1 MSLKA
6 LLRAGKE
13 LLKAKKPSRSA
24 GKSEDE
30 ISDEFL
36 KRRMELA
43 GEDDAVR
50 LGLLS
55 GKKAQPSPATGTK
68 PSQQTG
74 QELAVRELKNPPVV
88 LKKTKALQMGD
99 DMAPAFGSSTY
110 DWAMRMGRSKYTADE
125 WLDHL
130 TSTRKVNFKIF
141 GKPAQKTV
149 REQKRFK
156 YDSGPFAGKEVSVS
170 KEELF
175 DSNLAVFNEAGDLT
189 GGLLYAAKKFGLKL
203 DANEVG
209 AMLKLNPI
217 NRLQPI
223 ELGVNKGAQEAFDV
237 AAKNARNTIRD
248 LQVKYKGDM
257 TTKDSLDDLQYY
269 LKFDG
274 VPNRSQLRDMNDA
287 LKTANGNVKIE
298 DVKKINKVVGELN
311 NKAGPLQTSKTRYGN
326 ETNYTLQGG
335 KDYRETIFTLPED
348 IPTNA
353 SLRSKGGHF
362 TDEIG
367 DANNIYHIRYDTR
380 FTPDGKKVF
389 MINEIQSDVNQS
401 IAKSLTKAQQLS
413 GEQRLNP
420 FNADIELNLLVS
432 QRGKMLRD
440 LDDAVARN
448 EFGRVNAI
456 SSSMKDINTKLKRI
470 SSQRDYNS
478 NQKDYFPMVEAD
490 SYGDHALKYL
500 MQKAAREN
508 VDYVAVAPFD
518 KVSFRQGYKAGNER
532 FYGYA
537 NGKGIGKKGKAVIPD
552 VMSKNARFYGSKAGP
567 TKISLSDPTKPY
579 KSISSDN
586 FKYPK
591 EHPLKGKEIKS
602 TYHSS
607 SGINPEKGTKNIP
620 EGDPRL
626 YFDAYAIKVV
636 PLMRNT
642 QKTYKSKGGLVVD
655 MFKPIRYN

>member
-6 LLRAGKE
+6 ILKAGKE
-13 LLKAKKPSRSA
+13 LLKAKKPSA
-24 GKSEDE
+24 T
-30 ISDEFL
+30 
-36 KRRMELA
+36 
-43 GEDDAVR
+43 
-50 LGLLS
+50 
-55 GKKAQPSPATGTK
+55 PATGEQTRQITYTPK
-68 PSQQTG
+68 PSQAQAK
-74 QELAVRELKNPPVV
+74 ELVTQELKNPPVV
-88 LKKTKALQMGD
+88 LKKTKPLQMGD

-125 WLDHL
+125 WLNHL

-156 YDSGPFAGKEVSVS
+156 YDSGSFAGKEVSVS

-217 NRLQPI
+217 NRLKPI
-223 ELGVNKGAQEAFDV
+223 ELGINKGALEAFDV
-237 AAKNARNTIRD
+237 AAKNARNSVRD
-248 LQVKYKGDM
+248 LQVKYKDM
-257 TTKDSLDDLQYY
+257 AAIKAELDDLQYI
-269 LKFDG
+269 LKADSG
-274 VPNRSQLRDMNDA
+274 VPSKASLKDLNDT
-287 LKTANGNVKIE
+287 LKNITKSTMISVDEKRTL
-298 DVKKINKVVGELN
+298 NKVIGEIN
-311 NKAGPLQTSKTRYGN
+311 NKAGPMQRNKTRYGS

-353 SLRSKGGHF
+353 SVRNTGGHF
-362 TDEIG
+362 SDEIG
-367 DANNIYHIRYDTR
+367 DVNNIYHIRFDTR

-401 IAKSLTKAQQLS
+401 IAKSMTKAQQLS
-413 GEQRLNP
+413 GERRLNP
-420 FNADIELNLLVS
+420 FNADLELNLLVS
-432 QRGKMLRD
+432 QRGKMLTD
-440 LDDAVARN
+440 LDDALARN

-456 SSSMKDINTKLKRI
+456 SASMKDINTKLQRLTTKRDI
-470 SSQRDYNS
+470 YGSGDK
-478 NQKDYFPMVEAD
+478 KDYFPMVESD
-490 SYGDHALKYL
+490 SYGDHAIKYL

-552 VMSKNARFYGSKAGP
+552 VMSKNARFYGSSAGP
-567 TKISLSDPTKPY
+567 TKISLSDPKKPY
-579 KSISSDN
+579 KTVKSDK
-586 FKYPK
+586 FKYPTD
-591 EHPLKGKEIKS
+591 HPLKGKEIKS
-602 TYHSS
+602 NYHSS
-607 SGINPEKGTKNIP
+607 SGMNPEKGTKNIP

>member
-13 LLKAKKPSRSA
+13 LLKAKKPS
-24 GKSEDE
+24 
-30 ISDEFL
+30 
-36 KRRMELA
+36 
-43 GEDDAVR
+43 
-50 LGLLS
+50 
-55 GKKAQPSPATGTK
+55 ATPTTGQQQRQITYEPK
-68 PSQQTG
+68 PSQAQAK
-74 QELAVRELKNPPVV
+74 ELVIQELKNPPVV
-88 LKKTKALQMGD
+88 LKKTKPLQMGD

-141 GKPAQKTV
+141 GKPATKTV

-156 YDSGPFAGKEVSVS
+156 YDSGPFAGKEVNVT

-209 AMLKLNPI
+209 AMIKLNPI
-217 NRLQPI
+217 NRLKPI
-223 ELGVNKGAQEAFDV
+223 ELGVSKGAQEAFDV
-237 AAKNARNTIRD
+237 ASKNARNTIRD
-248 LQVKYKGDM
+248 LQVKYKDDM
-257 TTKDSLDDLQYY
+257 TTKPSLDDLQYY

-274 VPNRSQLRDMNDA
+274 VPSKGQLREINDA
-287 LKTANGNVKIE
+287 LKTANQNVKVE
-298 DVKKINKVVGELN
+298 DVKTINKVIGEIN
-311 NKAGPLQTSKTRYGN
+311 NKAGPLQTTKTKYGT
-326 ETNYTLQGG
+326 ESNYTLQGG
-335 KDYRETIFTLPED
+335 KDYRETVFTLPED
-348 IPTNA
+348 IVTNS
-353 SLRSKGGHF
+353 SLRNKGGHF
-362 TDEIG
+362 TDVIG
-367 DANNIYHIRYDTR
+367 DTNNIYHIRYDTR

-401 IAKSLTKAQQLS
+401 VAKSLTKAQQLS
-413 GEQRLNP
+413 GEARLNP
-420 FNADIELNLLVS
+420 FNADIELNLLVG
-432 QRGKMLRD
+432 QRGKMLKD

-456 SSSMKDINTKLKRI
+456 SASMKDINTKL
-470 SSQRDYNS
+470 QRLTTSRNAYGNS
-478 NQKDYFPMVEAD
+478 TTKDYFPMVEAD
-490 SYGDHALKYL
+490 SYGDHAVKYL

-508 VDYVAVAPFD
+508 VDYIAVAPFD

-537 NGKGIGKKGKAVIPD
+537 NGKGIGKKGKAVLPD
-552 VMSKNARFYGSKAGP
+552 VMSKNARFYGSQAGP

-579 KSISSDN
+579 KKIGSDS
-586 FKYPK
+586 FKYPDD
-591 EHPLKGKEIKS
+591 HPLKGKQIRS
-602 TYHSS
+602 DYHSS
-607 SGINPEKGTKNIP
+607 SGMNPEKGTKNIP

>member
-13 LLKAKKPSRSA
+13 LLKAKKPS
-24 GKSEDE
+24 
-30 ISDEFL
+30 
-36 KRRMELA
+36 
-43 GEDDAVR
+43 
-50 LGLLS
+50 
-55 GKKAQPSPATGTK
+55 ATPTTGQQQRQITYTPK
-68 PSQQTG
+68 PSQAQAS
-74 QELAVRELKNPPVV
+74 ELVEQELKNPPVV
-88 LKKTKALQMGD
+88 LKKTKPLQMGD
-99 DMAPAFGSSTY
+99 DLAPAFGSSTY

-175 DSNLAVFNEAGDLT
+175 DSNLAIFNEAGDLT

-217 NRLQPI
+217 NRLKPI

-237 AAKNARNTIRD
+237 AAKNARNTVRD
-248 LQVKYKGDM
+248 LQVKYKDNDAI
-257 TTKDSLDDLQYY
+257 KYELDQLQYY
-269 LKFDG
+269 LKADSG
-274 VPNRSQLRDMNDA
+274 VPSRSALRDMNDT
-287 LKTANGNVKIE
+287 LKNLTKPGMGSVVSVDE
-298 DVKKINKVVGELN
+298 KKVLNKVIGDIN
-311 NKAGPLQTSKTRYGN
+311 NKVGPMQATKTKYGT

-353 SLRSKGGHF
+353 SLRNKGGHF
-362 TDEIG
+362 TDVIG
-367 DANNIYHIRYDTR
+367 DTNNIYHIRYDTR

-413 GEQRLNP
+413 GERRLNP
-420 FNADIELNLLVS
+420 FNADLELNLLVS
-432 QRGKMLRD
+432 QRGKMLKD
-440 LDDAVARN
+440 MDDALANN

-456 SSSMKDINTKLKRI
+456 SASMKDINTKLKRI

-490 SYGDHALKYL
+490 SYGDHAIKYL

-537 NGKGIGKKGKAVIPD
+537 NGKGIGKKGKAVVPD
-552 VMSKNARFYGSKAGP
+552 VMARNARFYGSKAGP

-579 KSISSDN
+579 KSVSSDT
-586 FKYPK
+586 FKYPTD
-591 EHPLKGKEIKS
+591 HPLKGKEIKS
-602 TYHSS
+602 TYHNSA
-607 SGINPEKGTKNIP
+607 GMNPEKGTKNIP

-626 YFDAYAIKVV
+626 YFDAYAIKVN

-655 MFKPIRYN
+655 IFKPIRYN

>member
-13 LLKAKKPSRSA
+13 LLRAKKPSA
-24 GKSEDE
+24 T
-30 ISDEFL
+30 
-36 KRRMELA
+36 
-43 GEDDAVR
+43 
-50 LGLLS
+50 
-55 GKKAQPSPATGTK
+55 PATGQQQNQITYTPK
-68 PSQQTG
+68 PSQAQAK
-74 QELAVRELKNPPVV
+74 ELVTQELKNPPVV
-88 LKKTKALQMGD
+88 LKKTKPLQMGD

-141 GKPAQKTV
+141 GKPATKTV

-156 YDSGPFAGKEVSVS
+156 YDSGPFAGKEVNVS

-209 AMLKLNPI
+209 AMIKLNPV
-217 NRLQPI
+217 NRLRPI
-223 ELGVNKGAQEAFDV
+223 ELGANKGAQEAFDV
-237 AAKNARNTIRD
+237 SAKNARNTVRD
-248 LQVKYKGDM
+248 LQVKYKEYDGLKYD
-257 TTKDSLDDLQYY
+257 LDNLQYN
-269 LKFDG
+269 LKADG
-274 VPNRSQLRDMNDA
+274 GALSKSALREINDT
-287 LKTANGNVKIE
+287 LKDATKNTSLAIE
-298 DVKKINKVVGELN
+298 DKKLLNKVIGDIN
-311 NKAGPLQTSKTRYGN
+311 NKAGPMQANKTRYGT

-353 SLRSKGGHF
+353 SLRNRGGHF

-367 DANNIYHIRYDTR
+367 DVNNIYHIRYDTR

-401 IAKSLTKAQQLS
+401 IAKSMTKAQQLS
-413 GEQRLNP
+413 GEKRLNP

-432 QRGKMLRD
+432 QRGKMLKD
-440 LDDAVARN
+440 LDDAVVNN
-448 EFGRVNAI
+448 EFGRVNSI
-456 SSSMKDINTKLKRI
+456 SASMKDINTKLKRLTT
-470 SSQRDYNS
+470 QRNTYGDN
-478 NQKDYFPMVEAD
+478 NKDYFPMVESD
-490 SYGDHALKYL
+490 SYGDHAIKYL

-532 FYGYA
+532 FYGYS
-537 NGKGIGKKGKAVIPD
+537 NGKGIGKKGKAVLPD

-579 KSISSDN
+579 KNVSTDN
-586 FKYPK
+586 FKYPSD
-591 EHPLKGKEIKS
+591 HPLKGKEIKS
-602 TYHSS
+602 TYHSN
-607 SGINPEKGTKNIP
+607 SGMNPEKGTKNIP

>member
-13 LLKAKKPSRSA
+13 LLKAKKPS
-24 GKSEDE
+24 
-30 ISDEFL
+30 
-36 KRRMELA
+36 
-43 GEDDAVR
+43 
-50 LGLLS
+50 
-55 GKKAQPSPATGTK
+55 ATPTTGQQQRQITYEPK
-68 PSQQTG
+68 PSQAQG

-88 LKKTKALQMGD
+88 LKKTKPLQMGD
-99 DMAPAFGSSTY
+99 DMAPSFGSSTY

-217 NRLQPI
+217 NRLKPI

-237 AAKNARNTIRD
+237 AAKNARNTVRD
-248 LQVKYKGDM
+248 LQVKYKDNDAL
-257 TTKDSLDDLQYY
+257 KYELDQLQYY
-269 LKFDG
+269 LKADSG
-274 VPNRSQLRDMNDA
+274 VPSRSALRDLNESLKNFTNSGLVPVDEKKA
-287 LKTANGNVKIE
+287 L
-298 DVKKINKVVGELN
+298 NKVIGEIN
-311 NKAGPLQTSKTRYGN
+311 NKVGPMQATKTRYGG
-326 ETNYTLQGG
+326 ESNYTLQGG

-353 SLRSKGGHF
+353 SLRNKGGHF
-362 TDEIG
+362 GDEIG

-389 MINEIQSDVNQS
+389 MINEIQSDVNQK
-401 IAKSLTKAQQLS
+401 IAKSMTKAQQLS
-413 GEQRLNP
+413 GEQRVNP
-420 FNADIELNLLVS
+420 FNADIEINLLVS
-432 QRGKMLRD
+432 QRGKMLKD
-440 LDDAVARN
+440 LDDAVANN

-456 SSSMKDINTKLKRI
+456 SASMKDINTKLKRI

-490 SYGDHALKYL
+490 SYGDHAIKYL

-532 FYGYA
+532 FYGYS

-579 KSISSDN
+579 KNVSSDR
-586 FKYPK
+586 FKYPTD
-591 EHPLKGKEIKS
+591 HPLKGKEIKS

-607 SGINPEKGTKNIP
+607 SGMNPEKGTKNIP

>member
-13 LLKAKKPSRSA
+13 LLKAKKPS
-24 GKSEDE
+24 
-30 ISDEFL
+30 
-36 KRRMELA
+36 
-43 GEDDAVR
+43 
-50 LGLLS
+50 
-55 GKKAQPSPATGTK
+55 ATPTTGQQQRQITYEPK
-68 PSQQTG
+68 PSQAQG

-88 LKKTKALQMGD
+88 LKKTKPLQMGD
-99 DMAPAFGSSTY
+99 DLAPSFGSSTY

-217 NRLQPI
+217 NRLKPI
-223 ELGVNKGAQEAFDV
+223 ELGVNKAAQEAFDV
-237 AAKNARNTIRD
+237 ANKNAKNYVQA
-248 LQVKYKGDM
+248 LQIKYRG
-257 TTKDSLDDLQYY
+257 TDSLKRNLDELQYQ
-269 LKFDG
+269 LKSDG
-274 VPNRSQLRDMNDA
+274 VPSRPQLDNMNEFLKKTTSELPIDQKRA
-287 LKTANGNVKIE
+287 LNKLIGEVN
-298 DVKKINKVVGELN
+298 NKV
-311 NKAGPLQTSKTRYGN
+311 GPLRNNKTRYGN

-353 SLRSKGGHF
+353 SLRNKGGHF
-362 TDEIG
+362 GDEIG

-401 IAKSLTKAQQLS
+401 IAKSMTKAQQLA
-413 GEQRLNP
+413 GEKRLNP
-420 FNADIELNLLVS
+420 FNADLELNLLVS
-432 QRGKMLRD
+432 QRGKMLKD
-440 LDDAVARN
+440 MDDALANN

-456 SSSMKDINTKLKRI
+456 SSSMKDINTKL
-470 SSQRDYNS
+470 QRLTTRRNTYSDDK
-478 NQKDYFPMVEAD
+478 KDYFPMVEAD
-490 SYGDHALKYL
+490 SYGDHAIKYL

-532 FYGYA
+532 FYGYS

-579 KSISSDN
+579 KNVSSDR
-586 FKYPK
+586 FKYPTD
-591 EHPLKGKEIKS
+591 HPLKGKEIKS

-607 SGINPEKGTKNIP
+607 SGMNPEKGTKNIP

>member
-13 LLKAKKPSRSA
+13 LLRAKKPSA
-24 GKSEDE
+24 T
-30 ISDEFL
+30 
-36 KRRMELA
+36 
-43 GEDDAVR
+43 
-50 LGLLS
+50 
-55 GKKAQPSPATGTK
+55 PATGQQQNQITYTPK
-68 PSQQTG
+68 PSQAQAK
-74 QELAVRELKNPPVV
+74 ELVTQELKNPPVV
-88 LKKTKALQMGD
+88 LKKTKPLQMGD

-141 GKPAQKTV
+141 GKPATKTV

-156 YDSGPFAGKEVSVS
+156 YDSGPFAGKEVNVS

-209 AMLKLNPI
+209 AMIKLNPV
-217 NRLQPI
+217 NRLRPI
-223 ELGVNKGAQEAFDV
+223 ELGANKGAQEAFDV
-237 AAKNARNTIRD
+237 SAKNARNTVRD
-248 LQVKYKGDM
+248 LQVKYKEYDGLKYD
-257 TTKDSLDDLQYY
+257 LDNLQYN
-269 LKFDG
+269 LKADG
-274 VPNRSQLRDMNDA
+274 GALSKSALREINDT
-287 LKTANGNVKIE
+287 LKDATKNTSLAIE
-298 DVKKINKVVGELN
+298 DKKLLNKVIGDIN
-311 NKAGPLQTSKTRYGN
+311 NKAGPMQANKTRYGT

-353 SLRSKGGHF
+353 SLRNRGGHF

-367 DANNIYHIRYDTR
+367 DVNNIYHIRYDTR

-401 IAKSLTKAQQLS
+401 IAKSMTKAQQLA
-413 GEQRLNP
+413 GEKRLNP
-420 FNADIELNLLVS
+420 FNADLELNLLVS
-432 QRGKMLRD
+432 QRGKMLKD
-440 LDDAVARN
+440 MDDALANN

-456 SSSMKDINTKLKRI
+456 SSSMKDINTKL
-470 SSQRDYNS
+470 QRLTTRRKTYNDDK
-478 NQKDYFPMVEAD
+478 KDYFPMVEAD
-490 SYGDHALKYL
+490 SYGDHAIKYL

-537 NGKGIGKKGKAVIPD
+537 NGKGIGKKGKAVVPD

-579 KSISSDN
+579 KNVSSDR
-586 FKYPK
+586 FKYPSD
-591 EHPLKGKEIKS
+591 HPLKGKEIKS
-602 TYHSS
+602 EYHSS
-607 SGINPEKGTKNIP
+607 SGMNPEKGTKNIP

>member
-13 LLKAKKPSRSA
+13 LLKAKKPSA
-24 GKSEDE
+24 TPTT
-30 ISDEFL
+30 
-36 KRRMELA
+36 
-43 GEDDAVR
+43 GEQTR
-50 LGLLS
+50 
-55 GKKAQPSPATGTK
+55 QITYTPK
-68 PSQQTG
+68 PSQAQAK
-74 QELAVRELKNPPVV
+74 ELVTQELKNPPVV
-88 LKKTKALQMGD
+88 LKKTKPLQMGD
-99 DMAPAFGSSTY
+99 DIAPAFGSSTY

-175 DSNLAVFNEAGDLT
+175 DSNLAIFNEMGDLT

-209 AMLKLNPI
+209 AMIKLNPI
-217 NRLQPI
+217 NRLKPI

-237 AAKNARNTIRD
+237 ANKNAKTYVQA
-248 LQVKYKGDM
+248 LQIKHRG
-257 TTKDSLDDLQYY
+257 TDSLKRNLDELQYQ
-269 LKFDG
+269 LQHDG
-274 VPNRSQLRDMNDA
+274 VPSKAQLDNMNEFLKKSTRDLPLDQ
-287 LKTANGNVKIE
+287 
-298 DVKKINKVVGELN
+298 KKSLNKVIGELN
-311 NKAGPLQTSKTRYGN
+311 NKVGPLKNNKTQFGN

-348 IPTNA
+348 ITTNA
-353 SLRSKGGHF
+353 SLRNKGGHF
-362 TDEIG
+362 TDIIG
-367 DANNIYHIRYDTR
+367 DTNNIYHIRYDTR
-380 FTPDGKKVF
+380 FTPNGKKVF

-413 GEQRLNP
+413 GERRLNP
-420 FNADIELNLLVS
+420 FNADVEINLLVG
-432 QRGKMLRD
+432 QRGKMLKD
-440 LDDAVARN
+440 LDEAVANN

-456 SSSMKDINTKLKRI
+456 SASMKDINTKLKRLTT
-470 SSQRDYNS
+470 RRNTYGDDK
-478 NQKDYFPMVEAD
+478 KDYFPMVEAD
-490 SYGDHALKYL
+490 SYGDHAIKYL

-552 VMSKNARFYGSKAGP
+552 VMSKNARFYGSQAGP

-579 KSISSDN
+579 KNVSSDT

-591 EHPLKGKEIKS
+591 DHPLKGKEIKS
-602 TYHSS
+602 SYHVN
-607 SGINPEKGTKNIP
+607 SGMNPEKGTKNIP

>member
-13 LLKAKKPSRSA
+13 LLKAKKPS
-24 GKSEDE
+24 
-30 ISDEFL
+30 
-36 KRRMELA
+36 
-43 GEDDAVR
+43 
-50 LGLLS
+50 
-55 GKKAQPSPATGTK
+55 ATPTTGQQQNQITYTPK
-68 PSQQTG
+68 PSQAQAK
-74 QELAVRELKNPPVV
+74 ELVTQELKNPPVV
-88 LKKTKALQMGD
+88 LKKTKPLQMGD

-141 GKPAQKTV
+141 GKPATKTV

-156 YDSGPFAGKEVSVS
+156 YDSGPFAGKEVNVS

-209 AMLKLNPI
+209 AMIKLNPI
-217 NRLQPI
+217 NRLRPI
-223 ELGVNKGAQEAFDV
+223 ELGANKGAQEAFDV
-237 AAKNARNTIRD
+237 ATKNARNIVRN
-248 LQVKYKGDM
+248 LQDKYKGDT
-257 TTKDSLDDLQYY
+257 TTKESLDDLQYY
-269 LKFDG
+269 LSYPDG
-274 VPNRSQLRDMNDA
+274 AISKSQLRNINDA
-287 LKTANGNVKIE
+287 LKRANENVKIE
-298 DVKKINKVVGELN
+298 DVKGINKVVGEVN
-311 NKAGPLQTSKTRYGN
+311 SKAVPLQGKGTKYGG
-326 ETNYTLQGG
+326 ESNYTLQGG

-353 SLRSKGGHF
+353 SLRNRGGHF

-367 DANNIYHIRYDTR
+367 DVNNIYHIRYDTR

-401 IAKSLTKAQQLS
+401 IAKSMTKTQQLS
-413 GEQRLNP
+413 GEKRLNP
-420 FNADIELNLLVS
+420 FNADIELNLLVG
-432 QRGKMLRD
+432 QRGKMLKD

-456 SSSMKDINTKLKRI
+456 SASMKDINTKLKRLTT
-470 SSQRDYNS
+470 QRNTYGDN
-478 NQKDYFPMVEAD
+478 NKDYFPMVESD
-490 SYGDHALKYL
+490 SYGDHAIKYL

-532 FYGYA
+532 FYGYS

-579 KSISSDN
+579 KKVSTDN
-586 FKYPK
+586 FKYPSD
-591 EHPLKGKEIKS
+591 HPLKGKEIKS
-602 TYHSS
+602 TYHSN
-607 SGINPEKGTKNIP
+607 SGSNPEKGTKNIP

>member
-13 LLKAKKPSRSA
+13 LLKAKKPS
-24 GKSEDE
+24 
-30 ISDEFL
+30 
-36 KRRMELA
+36 
-43 GEDDAVR
+43 
-50 LGLLS
+50 
-55 GKKAQPSPATGTK
+55 ATPTTGQQQRQITYEPK
-68 PSQQTG
+68 PSQAQAK
-74 QELAVRELKNPPVV
+74 ELVTQELKNPPVV
-88 LKKTKALQMGD
+88 LKKTKPLQMGD

-141 GKPAQKTV
+141 GKPATKTV

-156 YDSGPFAGKEVSVS
+156 YDSGPFAGKEVSVT

-209 AMLKLNPI
+209 AMIKLNPI
-217 NRLQPI
+217 NRLKPI
-223 ELGVNKGAQEAFDV
+223 ELGVSKGAQEAFDV
-237 AAKNARNTIRD
+237 ASKNARNTIRD
-248 LQVKYKGDM
+248 LQVKYKDDM
-257 TTKDSLDDLQYY
+257 TTKPSLDDLQYY

-274 VPNRSQLRDMNDA
+274 VPSKGQLREINDA
-287 LKTANGNVKIE
+287 LKIANQNVKVE
-298 DVKKINKVVGELN
+298 DVKSINKVIGEIN
-311 NKAGPLQTSKTRYGN
+311 NKAGPMQATKTKYGI
-326 ETNYTLQGG
+326 ESNYTLQGG

-348 IPTNA
+348 IVTN
-353 SLRSKGGHF
+353 SNLRNKGGHF
-362 TDEIG
+362 TDVIG
-367 DANNIYHIRYDTR
+367 DTNNIYHIRYDTR
-380 FTPDGKKVF
+380 FTPEGKKVF

-401 IAKSLTKAQQLS
+401 VAKSLTKAQQLS
-413 GEQRLNP
+413 GEARLNP
-420 FNADIELNLLVS
+420 FNADIELNLLVG
-432 QRGKMLRD
+432 QRGKMLKD

-456 SSSMKDINTKLKRI
+456 SASMKDINTKL
-470 SSQRDYNS
+470 QRLTTSRDRFGNS
-478 NQKDYFPMVEAD
+478 DTKDYFPMVEAD
-490 SYGDHALKYL
+490 SYGDHAVKYL

-508 VDYVAVAPFD
+508 VDYIAVAPFD

-537 NGKGIGKKGKAVIPD
+537 NGKGIGKKGKAVLPD
-552 VMSKNARFYGSKAGP
+552 VMSKNARFYGSQAGP

-579 KSISSDN
+579 KKIGSDN
-586 FKYPK
+586 FKYPDD
-591 EHPLKGKEIKS
+591 HPLKGKQIRS
-602 TYHSS
+602 DYHSS

>member
-13 LLKAKKPSRSA
+13 LLRAKKPSA
-24 GKSEDE
+24 T
-30 ISDEFL
+30 
-36 KRRMELA
+36 
-43 GEDDAVR
+43 
-50 LGLLS
+50 
-55 GKKAQPSPATGTK
+55 PATGQQQNQITYTPK
-68 PSQQTG
+68 PSQAQAK
-74 QELAVRELKNPPVV
+74 ELVTQELKNPPVV
-88 LKKTKALQMGD
+88 LKKTKPLQMGD

-141 GKPAQKTV
+141 GKPATKTV

-156 YDSGPFAGKEVSVS
+156 YDSGPFAGKEVNVS

-209 AMLKLNPI
+209 AMIKLNPV
-217 NRLQPI
+217 NRLRPI
-223 ELGVNKGAQEAFDV
+223 ELGANKGAQEAFDV
-237 AAKNARNTIRD
+237 SAKNARNTVRD
-248 LQVKYKGDM
+248 LQVKYKEYDGLKYD
-257 TTKDSLDDLQYY
+257 LDNLQYN
-269 LKFDG
+269 LKADG
-274 VPNRSQLRDMNDA
+274 GALSKSALREINDT
-287 LKTANGNVKIE
+287 LKDATKNTSLAIE
-298 DVKKINKVVGELN
+298 DKKLLNKVIGDIN
-311 NKAGPLQTSKTRYGN
+311 NKAGPMQANKTRYGT

-353 SLRSKGGHF
+353 SLRNRGGHF

-367 DANNIYHIRYDTR
+367 DVNNIYHIRYDTR

-401 IAKSLTKAQQLS
+401 IAKSMTKAQQLS
-413 GEQRLNP
+413 GEKRLNP

-432 QRGKMLRD
+432 QRGKMLKD
-440 LDDAVARN
+440 LDDAVVNN

-456 SSSMKDINTKLKRI
+456 SASMKDINTKLKRLTT
-470 SSQRDYNS
+470 QRNTYGDN
-478 NQKDYFPMVEAD
+478 NKDYFPMVESD
-490 SYGDHALKYL
+490 SYGDHAIKYL

-532 FYGYA
+532 FYGYS
-537 NGKGIGKKGKAVIPD
+537 NGKGIGKKGKAVLPD

-579 KSISSDN
+579 KNVSTDN
-586 FKYPK
+586 FKYPSD
-591 EHPLKGKEIKS
+591 HPLKGKEIKS
-602 TYHSS
+602 TYHSN
-607 SGINPEKGTKNIP
+607 SGMNPEKGTKNIP

>member
-13 LLKAKKPSRSA
+13 LLKAKKPS
-24 GKSEDE
+24 
-30 ISDEFL
+30 
-36 KRRMELA
+36 
-43 GEDDAVR
+43 
-50 LGLLS
+50 
-55 GKKAQPSPATGTK
+55 ATPTTGQQQRQITYEPK
-68 PSQQTG
+68 PSQAQAK
-74 QELAVRELKNPPVV
+74 ELVTQELKNPPVV
-88 LKKTKALQMGD
+88 LKKTKPLQMGD

-141 GKPAQKTV
+141 GKPATKTV

-156 YDSGPFAGKEVSVS
+156 YDSGPFAGKEVNVT

-209 AMLKLNPI
+209 AMIKLNPI
-217 NRLQPI
+217 NRLKPI
-223 ELGVNKGAQEAFDV
+223 ELGVSKGAQEAFDV
-237 AAKNARNTIRD
+237 ASKNARNTIRD
-248 LQVKYKGDM
+248 LQVKYKDDM
-257 TTKDSLDDLQYY
+257 TTKPSLDDLQYY

-274 VPNRSQLRDMNDA
+274 VPSKGQLREINDA
-287 LKTANGNVKIE
+287 LKTANQNVKVE
-298 DVKKINKVVGELN
+298 DVKTINKVIGEIN
-311 NKAGPLQTSKTRYGN
+311 NKAGPLQTTKTKYGT
-326 ETNYTLQGG
+326 ESNYTLQGG
-335 KDYRETIFTLPED
+335 KDYRETVFTLPED
-348 IPTNA
+348 IVTNS
-353 SLRSKGGHF
+353 SLRNKGGHF
-362 TDEIG
+362 TDVIG
-367 DANNIYHIRYDTR
+367 DTNNIYHIRYDTR

-401 IAKSLTKAQQLS
+401 VAKSLTKAQQLS
-413 GEQRLNP
+413 GEARLNP
-420 FNADIELNLLVS
+420 FNADIELNLLVG
-432 QRGKMLRD
+432 QRGKMLKD

-456 SSSMKDINTKLKRI
+456 SASMKDINTKL
-470 SSQRDYNS
+470 QRLTTSRNAYGNS
-478 NQKDYFPMVEAD
+478 TTKDYFPMVEAD
-490 SYGDHALKYL
+490 SYGDHAVKYL

-508 VDYVAVAPFD
+508 VDYIAVAPFD

-532 FYGYA
+532 FYGYS
-537 NGKGIGKKGKAVIPD
+537 NGKGIGKKGKAVLPD
-552 VMSKNARFYGSKAGP
+552 VMSKNARFYGSQAGP

-579 KSISSDN
+579 KKIGSDS
-586 FKYPK
+586 FKYPDD
-591 EHPLKGKEIKS
+591 HPLKGKQIRS
-602 TYHSS
+602 DYHSS
-607 SGINPEKGTKNIP
+607 SGMNPEKGTKNIP

>member
-1 MSLKA
+1 MSLRS
-6 LLRAGKE
+6 LLNLGKE
-13 LLKAKKPSRSA
+13 LLKAKKPS
-24 GKSEDE
+24 
-30 ISDEFL
+30 
-36 KRRMELA
+36 
-43 GEDDAVR
+43 
-50 LGLLS
+50 
-55 GKKAQPSPATGTK
+55 ATPTTGQQTNQITYTPK
-68 PSQQTG
+68 PSQAQAKDLVT
-74 QELAVRELKNPPVV
+74 QELKNPPVV
-88 LKKTKALQMGD
+88 LKKTKPLQMGD
-99 DMAPAFGSSTY
+99 DLAPAFGSSTY

-141 GKPAQKTV
+141 GKPATKTV

-209 AMLKLNPI
+209 AMIKLNPI
-217 NRLQPI
+217 NRLKPI

-237 AAKNARNTIRD
+237 ANKNAKTYVQA
-248 LQVKYKGDM
+248 LQIKHRG
-257 TTKDSLDDLQYY
+257 TDSLKRNLDELQYQ
-269 LKFDG
+269 LQSDG
-274 VPNRSQLRDMNDA
+274 VPSRAQLDNMNEFLKKTTSELPIDQKKA
-287 LKTANGNVKIE
+287 L
-298 DVKKINKVVGELN
+298 NKVIGDLN
-311 NKAGPLQTSKTRYGN
+311 NKVGPLKTSQTRYGT
-326 ETNYTLQGG
+326 ESNYTLQGG

-353 SLRSKGGHF
+353 SLRNQGGHF

-367 DANNIYHIRYDTR
+367 DVNNIYHIRFDTR

-389 MINEIQSDVNQS
+389 MINEIQSDVNQK
-401 IAKSLTKAQQLS
+401 IAKSLTKAQQLA
-413 GEQRLNP
+413 GERRLNP
-420 FNADIELNLLVS
+420 FNADLELNLLVS
-432 QRGKMLRD
+432 QRGKMLKD
-440 LDDAVARN
+440 LDDALANN

-456 SSSMKDINTKLKRI
+456 SGSMKDINSKLKNLTTRRNTY
-470 SSQRDYNS
+470 SDDK
-478 NQKDYFPMVEAD
+478 KDYFPMVEAD
-490 SYGDHALKYL
+490 SYGDHAIKYL

-537 NGKGIGKKGKAVIPD
+537 NGKGIGKKGKAVLPD
-552 VMSKNARFYGSKAGP
+552 VMGKNARFYGSKAGP

-579 KSISSDN
+579 KSVSSDN

-591 EHPLKGKEIKS
+591 DHPLKGKEIKS

-607 SGINPEKGTKNIP
+607 SGMNPEKGTKNIP
-620 EGDPRL
+620 DGDPRL
-626 YFDAYAIKVV
+626 YFDAFAIKVV